1 MKKAGGVK
9 NILSFCYYITAKA
22 FAGVYLNDDEL
33 SCNTVAFIPPLFVAH
48 MLHNYQSY
56 FLTSIPFCRKPLYL
70 KWISLLFVY
79 FFMRLV
85 LASYLLI

>member
-33 SCNTVAFIPPLFVAH
+33 SCNTVAFIPL
-48 MLHNYQSY
+48 
-56 FLTSIPFCRKPLYL
+56 
-70 KWISLLFVY
+70 SLLHICYTIIKVIF
-79 FFMRLV
+79 
-85 LASYLLI
+85 